1 MVLISGLFIFP
12 AKVGGAENYFY
23 NLLKGFNEIKEES
36 NYQLLLQNAFKGEF
50 DPIVGRYKSHF
61 IDLKFNRGLYE
72 YMSPFLFNDFNK
84 FDKVFFP
91 NYITPLLGSGKP
103 KYYTTI
109 HDLLYRNFPEFFK
122 GPKRNWLYLS
132 HLNTLKNAEKVIVPS
147 EYVKSD
153 IIKHFGKKYQNK
165 IVPIHNP
172 IDLSRFETNTV
183 ISKEKEIDS
192 PYIFSVANLYPH
204 KNTLTLINAFNAF
217 NKEYPEVKLV
227 LTGQLPDNL
236 KGELHLDYQIR
247 LKEHIKSNPNIIITG
262 YVDDAYLSY
271 LYKNSL
277 FFIFPSLFEGFG
289 MPPVEA
295 MGLGIP
301 TITTRVTS
309 LEEVTQKKAIYVD
322 NPTDSEELKA
332 KMVYCYKNLDSLKL
346 KFKEQSSSIVNS
358 FAPKVIGKKYHD
370 TINS

>member
-1 MVLISGLFIFP
+1 
-12 AKVGGAENYFY
+12 
-23 NLLKGFNEIKEES
+23 
-36 NYQLLLQNAFKGEF
+36 
-50 DPIVGRYKSHF
+50 
-61 IDLKFNRGLYE
+61 
-72 YMSPFLFNDFNK
+72 
-84 FDKVFFP
+84 
-91 NYITPLLGSGKP
+91 
-103 KYYTTI
+103 
-109 HDLLYRNFPEFFK
+109 LYRNFPEFFK